1 MTRLVPLFS
10 TRPRM
15 IQAALV
21 VGGPVVFGALC
32 GLLLGTSKAA
42 YLLATLL
49 SIAGG
54 YLAGFEH
61 PGAREGAIRGVIGGS
76 LFGGFILIAHQID
89 GRDATTSL
97 PHPGILLVAITA
109 LFGALLG
116 ALGGRARRRV
126 ELSAPAA

>member
-1 MTRLVPLFS
+1 V
-10 TRPRM
+10 
-15 IQAALV
+15 LV
-21 VGGPVVFGALC
+21 VGGPVIFGAVC
-32 GLLLGTSKAA
+32 GLLLGTSKTA

-61 PGAREGAIRGVIGGS
+61 PGTRDGAIRGVVGGT
-76 LFGGFILIAHQID
+76 LFGAFILIAHQID

-97 PHPGILLVAITA
+97 PHPGIVLVVITA

-116 ALGGRARRRV
+116 ALGGRARQRA
-126 ELSAPAA
+126 EPAAPAA